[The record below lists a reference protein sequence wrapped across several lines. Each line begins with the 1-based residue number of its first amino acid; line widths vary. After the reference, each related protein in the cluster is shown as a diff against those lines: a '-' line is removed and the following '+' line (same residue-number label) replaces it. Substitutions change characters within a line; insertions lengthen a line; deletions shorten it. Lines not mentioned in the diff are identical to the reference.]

1 MLRDGRGACTQKATC
16 AHKPGGT
23 IAVKQRDLLGVGQY
37 DEIGVV
43 GRKRDLPPTL
53 VLQQRRREGVSDV
66 SVVQI
71 VLRLVDD

>member
-1 MLRDGRGACTQKATC
+1 MGRGACTQKATC

-23 IAVKQRDLLGVGQY
+23 VTVEQRDLLGVGQY
-37 DEIGVV
+37 DEIRVV
-43 GRKRDLPPTL
+43 GCERDLPSTL
-53 VLQQRRREGVSDV
+53 VFQQRRRDGVSDV